1 MIYARQPAG
10 FALGGLGGSYPA
22 PAIGL
27 PPAVGPAYWDEFV
40 PDHGAKAKSLYGDL
54 DWVETTIG
62 SALSIQAVQ
71 PSTWNEIGILGC
83 TTASSANRGG
93 TLSQGSIRPLYRMP
107 PPGSTFACKVRIT
120 SGTTNYEFWSGFSS
134 SISNRVGPLDLAQF
148 VGVRATGGNLFGVY
162 KSGAG
167 VESTVD
173 FGFSIEGTTWHQ
185 VGFEVIGDTSAPQVQ
200 FFQLS
205 PSASDPEVWDRQD
218 VGTPRAGITIS
229 TGLFPIA
236 LGILTTDAV
245 QKTAEIDYWAWGG
258 RTAR

>member
-10 FALGGLGGSYPA
+10 FALGALGGSYPA

-40 PDHGAKAKSLYGDL
+40 PDHGAKAKSLYGDM

-62 SALSIQAVQ
+62 SALSIQAIQ
-71 PSTWNEIGILGC
+71 PSSYNEIGILSC
-83 TTASSANRGG
+83 TTASTANRGG
-93 TLSQGSIRPLYRMP
+93 TLSQGSIKPLYRGP
-107 PPGSTFACKVRIT
+107 PPGSTFCCKIRIT
-120 SGTTNYEFWSGFSS
+120 SGTTNYEFWSGFASS
-134 SISNRVGPLDLAQF
+134 NANRVRVIDTTEF
-148 VGVRATGGNLFGVY
+148 VGIRSTGGNLFGVL

-173 FGFSIEGTTWHQ
+173 FGFQIEGTTWHQ
-185 VGFEVIGDTSAPQVQ
+185 VGFEVLHTTPPQVQ
-200 FFQLS
+200 FFKLS
-205 PSASDPEVWDRQD
+205 PNATDAEVWDRQD
-218 VGTPRAGITIS
+218 VGPPRAGITIS

-236 LGILTTDAV
+236 LGILTTDAI